1 MAKPLKKRPI
11 EKELKFLANFELY
24 GVLMFTGMYFAA
36 KYIVKIDLDTF
47 YWNRKTFT
55 ITEGY

>member
-36 KYIVKIDLDTF
+36 KYIVDMDLGEKVFQLNWISF
-47 YWNRKTFT
+47 YPL
-55 ITEGY
+55 